1 MNDPAHI
8 KLMEDIVVELLGEPN
23 GRPEDRKRADLRFG
37 KQGSMSVNLDKG
49 TWYSHEDGE
58 GGGVIDLIMRQEGLN
73 EARDA
78 YEWAEKKGY
87 WTNGH
92 ARQSSKTIVAT
103 YDYTD
108 ENGVLLFQV
117 VRFDPKTFLQRRP
130 DGKGGW
136 IWKLEGVRR
145 VPYDLPRLLKAV
157 GKQTIYICE
166 GEKDCINLISR
177 GLTATT
183 NPGGA
188 SKGHGKWRDELTP
201 HFRGADIIIIAD
213 NDDAGRTHANSTAA
227 KLSGTARRIRVLDL
241 SVVWPQCP
249 LKGDIS
255 DWLKDHKAEELGV
268 IVARLPDW
276 KQNTSAR
283 LGVLDAGDDITL
295 PPPRSWLYGNI
306 FARKFLSSLF
316 ADGGVGKTALRYAQY
331 LSLATG
337 RSLLGEH
344 VFQRSRVL
352 IISLEDDMEELRRRI
367 WALRIHYNISEADL
381 KGWLFLWAPG
391 AKGGKLME
399 LDAKGNPKTGELI
412 SNLELLI
419 IENKLDLIGIDPF
432 IKSHGVGENNNNAID
447 LVCGVLTDLM
457 FKHNISVDVPHH
469 VSKPGLRGEAEPGDA
484 NRGRGASSLKDAA
497 RLVYT
502 LNVMTK
508 EEAKKFPIPE
518 EERSA
523 YVRMDKGKV
532 NIAPPARKAVWF
544 HLVGVRLGNENEM
557 YSHGDEVQAVEPWF
571 PPEVW
576 KDITDEQID
585 AIIEE
590 IDKGMPDGDRYSGDA
605 RARRRAAWLV
615 VMKHVEG
622 KTEQQARE
630 ITSTWIKAG
639 RLVTKN
645 TRAQSVEK
653 LNKDCS
659 EVGNKRTYNFEIGG
673 AFGEERALVFVCA
686 IRFF

>member
-1 MNDPAHI
+1 
-8 KLMEDIVVELLGEPN
+8 
-23 GRPEDRKRADLRFG
+23 
-37 KQGSMSVNLDKG
+37 MSVNLDKG

-117 VRFDPKTFLQRRP
+117 VRFEPKTFLQRRP

-136 IWKLEGVRR
+136 IWKLEGIRR

-177 GLTATT
+177 GLPATT

-213 NDDAGRTHANSTAA
+213 NDDAGRTHANSIAA

-255 DWLKDHKAEELGV
+255 DWLKDHKAEDLGP
-268 IVARLPDW
+268 IIARLSDW
-276 KQNTSAR
+276 KQNVSAR
-283 LGVLDAGDDITL
+283 LGVLDAGDDYTK
-295 PPPRSWLYGNI
+295 PPPRAWLYGNI
-306 FARKFLSSLF
+306 FARKFLASLF
-316 ADGGVGKTALRYAQY
+316 GDGGVGKTAVRYAQY

-337 RSLLGEH
+337 RSIAGDH
-344 VFQRSRVL
+344 VFQRCRVL
-352 IISLEDDMEELRRRI
+352 IISLEDDMDELRRRI
-367 WALRIHYNISEADL
+367 WALRIYYNISEADL

-399 LDAKGNPKTGELI
+399 LDRHGNPKVGEL
-412 SNLELLI
+412 SANLELLI
-419 IENKLDLIGIDPF
+419 IENKLDVIGIDPF
-432 IKSHGVGENNNNAID
+432 IRSHGVGENNNNAID
-447 LVCGVLTDLM
+447 LVAQVLVELM
-457 FKHNISVDVPHH
+457 FKHNIGIDVPHH
-469 VSKPGLRGEAEPGDA
+469 VSKPGLRGEPEPGDA

-590 IDKGMPDGDRYSGDA
+590 IDKGMSDGDRYSGDA

-630 ITSTWIKAG
+630 IISTWIKAG
-639 RLVTKN
+639 RLVTQEY
-645 TRAQSVEK
+645 QSPVSRKTEQG
-653 LNKDCS
+653 LF
-659 EVGNKRTYNFEIGG
+659 RGG
-673 AFGEERALVFVCA
+673 KQEDIQF
-686 IRFF
+686 

>member
-117 VRFDPKTFLQRRP
+117 VRFEPKTFLQRRP

-213 NDDAGRTHANSTAA
+213 NDDAGRTHANSVAA

-241 SVVWPQCP
+241 SVGLASVPTQGRHQR
-249 LKGDIS
+249 L
-255 DWLKDHKAEELGV
+255 AEG
-268 IVARLPDW
+268 
-276 KQNTSAR
+276 S
-283 LGVLDAGDDITL
+283 
-295 PPPRSWLYGNI
+295 
-306 FARKFLSSLF
+306 
-316 ADGGVGKTALRYAQY
+316 
-331 LSLATG
+331 
-337 RSLLGEH
+337 
-344 VFQRSRVL
+344 
-352 IISLEDDMEELRRRI
+352 
-367 WALRIHYNISEADL
+367 
-381 KGWLFLWAPG
+381 
-391 AKGGKLME
+391 
-399 LDAKGNPKTGELI
+399 
-412 SNLELLI
+412 
-419 IENKLDLIGIDPF
+419 
-432 IKSHGVGENNNNAID
+432 
-447 LVCGVLTDLM
+447 
-457 FKHNISVDVPHH
+457 
-469 VSKPGLRGEAEPGDA
+469 
-484 NRGRGASSLKDAA
+484 
-497 RLVYT
+497 
-502 LNVMTK
+502 
-508 EEAKKFPIPE
+508 
-518 EERSA
+518 
-523 YVRMDKGKV
+523 
-532 NIAPPARKAVWF
+532 
-544 HLVGVRLGNENEM
+544 
-557 YSHGDEVQAVEPWF
+557 
-571 PPEVW
+571 
-576 KDITDEQID
+576 
-585 AIIEE
+585 
-590 IDKGMPDGDRYSGDA
+590 
-605 RARRRAAWLV
+605 
-615 VMKHVEG
+615 
-622 KTEQQARE
+622 
-630 ITSTWIKAG
+630 
-639 RLVTKN
+639 
-645 TRAQSVEK
+645 
-653 LNKDCS
+653 
-659 EVGNKRTYNFEIGG
+659 
-673 AFGEERALVFVCA
+673 
-686 IRFF
+686 

>member
-1 MNDPAHI
+1 M
-8 KLMEDIVVELLGEPN
+8 
-23 GRPEDRKRADLRFG
+23 
-37 KQGSMSVNLDKG
+37 
-49 TWYSHEDGE
+49 
-58 GGGVIDLIMRQEGLN
+58 
-73 EARDA
+73 
-78 YEWAEKKGY
+78 
-87 WTNGH
+87 
-92 ARQSSKTIVAT
+92 
-103 YDYTD
+103 
-108 ENGVLLFQV
+108 
-117 VRFDPKTFLQRRP
+117 
-130 DGKGGW
+130 
-136 IWKLEGVRR
+136 
-145 VPYDLPRLLKAV
+145 
-157 GKQTIYICE
+157 
-166 GEKDCINLISR
+166 
-177 GLTATT
+177 
-183 NPGGA
+183 
-188 SKGHGKWRDELTP
+188 
-201 HFRGADIIIIAD
+201 
-213 NDDAGRTHANSTAA
+213 
-227 KLSGTARRIRVLDL
+227 
-241 SVVWPQCP
+241 
-249 LKGDIS
+249 
-255 DWLKDHKAEELGV
+255 
-268 IVARLPDW
+268 PDW
-276 KQNTSAR
+276 KQNASAR
-283 LGVLDAGDDITL
+283 LGVLDAGDDSTL
-295 PPPRSWLYGNI
+295 PPPRSWLYGDI

-316 ADGGVGKTALRYAQY
+316 GDGGVGKTALRYAQY

-419 IENKLDLIGIDPF
+419 FENKLDLIGIDPF

-469 VSKPGLRGEAEPGDA
+469 VSKPGLRGEPEPGDA

-532 NIAPPARKAVWF
+532 NIAPPARKALWF
-544 HLVGVRLGNENEM
+544 HLVGVRLGNENVM
-557 YSHGDEVQAVEPWF
+557 YKHGDEVQAAEPWA

-590 IDKGMPDGDRYSGDA
+590 IDKGMSDGDRYSGDA

-630 ITSTWIKAG
+630 IISTWIKAG
-639 RLVTKN
+639 RLVTQEY
-645 TRAQSVEK
+645 QSPVSRKTEQG
-653 LNKDCS
+653 LF
-659 EVGNKRTYNFEIGG
+659 RGG
-673 AFGEERALVFVCA
+673 KQEDIQF
-686 IRFF
+686 